1 MPPGM
6 AGLCRFDGTSIEQ
19 FNPGGERWIRTVKKG
34 PRGVLWI
41 GIRNTGLY
49 RFDGRSFTTF
59 SE

>member
-1 MPPGM
+1 M

-19 FNPGGERWIRTVKKG
+19 FNPGGERWIRTAKED

-41 GIRNTGLY
+41 GTRNTGLC